1 MSAKSTARAGVF
13 SGAGL
18 ALISAALFGAST
30 PLAKLLL
37 RDIDPWMLAGILY
50 LGSGVGLIGLKF
62 LSVASGGGHSESK
75 LRGTDWLWL
84 GSAILSGGLIGPVLL
99 MVGLARST
107 AATASLL
114 LNLEGVFTALL
125 AWFVF
130 HENFDRRIALGMA
143 AIVAGGLTLS
153 TGDAPTAGGF
163 FGPLAIAGACLAWAI
178 DNNLT
183 RRISQADPVQIAML
197 KGSVAGTVNVAIAL
211 ARGSSGPGPASLA
224 LAGVVG
230 FVGYGL
236 SLVLF
241 VVALRNLGTAR
252 TGAYFSLA
260 PFFGGVLAVLVLHE
274 AVTARLL
281 VAGALMALGVYLHLT
296 ERHETNTSTRRWPT
310 STVTFTMSTTSMFT
324 TARSRPENRTHTGT
338 CTSLCG
344 TAIRTIPTCTTATP
358 TELPPQAFSAEA
370 DGQAE
375 IHSASSRPA
384 VLNPKI
390 AGRRLRRM
398 PRAAPAIMS
407 LKTPSLVIVRA
418 SSVAASMATAN
429 GSGTAAGTSR
439 TRDTARTPMTAGAIP
454 FITARIQAS
463 FLTRSRTGKMTSMIT
478 KEGRK
483 AATAATAAPP
493 APATL

>member
-1 MSAKSTARAGVF
+1 MAVMSAESTTRPPVF

-50 LGSGVGLIGLKF
+50 LGSGVGLLGLK
-62 LSVASGGGHSESK
+62 LLAALAGVGARSESR
-75 LRGTDWLWL
+75 LRRADWPWL

-99 MVGLARST
+99 MAGLATSS

-114 LNLEGVFTALL
+114 LNLEVVFTALL
-125 AWFVF
+125 AWFLF
-130 HENFDRRIALGMA
+130 RENFDRRIALGMA

-153 TGDAPTAGGF
+153 AGGAPTAGRLL
-163 FGPLAIAGACLAWAI
+163 GPLAIAGACLAWAI

-197 KGSVAGTVNVAIAL
+197 KGAVAGAVNVAIAL

-241 VVALRNLGTAR
+241 VLALRHLGTAR

-260 PFFGGVLAVLVLHE
+260 PFFGGILAVLVLHE

-296 ERHETNTSTRRWPT
+296 ERHEHEHEHEELAHEHRHIHDEHHQHVHDGSEPPGEPHSHWHVHQPMRHSHPHYPDVHHRH
-310 STVTFTMSTTSMFT
+310 
-324 TARSRPENRTHTGT
+324 TH
-338 CTSLCG
+338 
-344 TAIRTIPTCTTATP
+344 
-358 TELPPQAFSAEA
+358 
-370 DGQAE
+370 
-375 IHSASSRPA
+375 
-384 VLNPKI
+384 
-390 AGRRLRRM
+390 
-398 PRAAPAIMS
+398 
-407 LKTPSLVIVRA
+407 
-418 SSVAASMATAN
+418 
-429 GSGTAAGTSR
+429 
-439 TRDTARTPMTAGAIP
+439 
-454 FITARIQAS
+454 
-463 FLTRSRTGKMTSMIT
+463 
-478 KEGRK
+478 
-483 AATAATAAPP
+483 
-493 APATL
+493 

>member
-18 ALISAALFGAST
+18 ALVSAALFGAST

-50 LGSGVGLIGLKF
+50 LGSGVGLMGLKF

-99 MVGLARST
+99 MVGLTRST

-130 HENFDRRIALGMA
+130 PENFDRRFALGMA

-163 FGPLAIAGACLAWAI
+163 LGPLAIAGACLAWAI

-183 RRISQADPVQIAML
+183 RRISQADPVQIAMV
-197 KGSVAGTVNVAIAL
+197 KGSVAGTVNVAIAM

-224 LAGVVG
+224 LAGIVG

-296 ERHETNTSTRRWPT
+296 ERHEHEHEHETLAHEHRHVHDEHHQHVHDGSEPPGEPHAHWHVHQPMRHSHPHYPDVHHRH
-310 STVTFTMSTTSMFT
+310 
-324 TARSRPENRTHTGT
+324 TH
-338 CTSLCG
+338 
-344 TAIRTIPTCTTATP
+344 
-358 TELPPQAFSAEA
+358 
-370 DGQAE
+370 
-375 IHSASSRPA
+375 
-384 VLNPKI
+384 
-390 AGRRLRRM
+390 
-398 PRAAPAIMS
+398 
-407 LKTPSLVIVRA
+407 
-418 SSVAASMATAN
+418 
-429 GSGTAAGTSR
+429 
-439 TRDTARTPMTAGAIP
+439 
-454 FITARIQAS
+454 
-463 FLTRSRTGKMTSMIT
+463 
-478 KEGRK
+478 
-483 AATAATAAPP
+483 
-493 APATL
+493 